1 MSLDE
6 DLADVASRHAQ
17 ELRSRIDR
25 DRHLLEE
32 RRAETAEIER
42 RLAAEEWLLES
53 SAEPSPVR
61 DTLRL
66 SGHGAMAE
74 VLRTAP
80 QYKMR
85 PVDLAAEINRRDL
98 YRMRDGRPIETQQIH
113 ARVGNYPDMFER
125 DGAFIKL
132 KEGWRPRT
140 PKTYQPRTRIDFEA
154 LAAEYDV

>member
-1 MSLDE
+1 MSLDD
-6 DLADVASRHAQ
+6 DLTAVVSRHAQ

-25 DRHLLEE
+25 DRHQLEE
-32 RRAETAEIER
+32 QRAEAAELER
-42 RLAAEEWLLES
+42 RLTAEEWLLES
-53 SAEPSPVR
+53 SAEPPPTR
-61 DTLRL
+61 QTLRF

-85 PVDLAAEINRRDL
+85 PVDLAAEINLRDL
-98 YRMRDGRPIETQQIH
+98 YRMRDGRPIEKQQIH

-132 KEGWRPRT
+132 KESWRT
-140 PKTYQPRTRIDFEA
+140 QAQQPVGRPSLES
-154 LAAEYDV
+154 LMAEYASD

>member
-1 MSLDE
+1 MSLD
-6 DLADVASRHAQ
+6 DSLTDVVSRHAQ

-32 RRAETAEIER
+32 QRAETAEIER

-53 SAEPSPVR
+53 SVERSPTR
-61 DTLRL
+61 EALRL
-66 SGHGAMAE
+66 TGHGAMAE

-85 PVDLAAEINRRDL
+85 PVDLAAEINRRGL
-98 YRMRDGRPIETQQIH
+98 YRMRDGRPLETQQIH

-125 DGAFIKL
+125 DDSFIRL
-132 KEGWRPRT
+132 RESW
-140 PKTYQPRTRIDFEA
+140 RTRN
-154 LAAEYDV
+154 